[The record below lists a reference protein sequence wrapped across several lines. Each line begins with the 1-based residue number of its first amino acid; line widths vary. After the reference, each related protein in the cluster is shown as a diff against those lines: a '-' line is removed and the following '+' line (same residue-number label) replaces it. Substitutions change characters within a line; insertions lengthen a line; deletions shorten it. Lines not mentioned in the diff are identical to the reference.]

1 MILINNFIL
10 FHSRYIATSKF
21 EPTYA
26 RQAFPCFD
34 EPSMKANF
42 SIKLVSP
49 AENGYSA
56 LSNMNQIGEPVD
68 GLDKQTKIFEF
79 GTSVPMST
87 YLACFIVS
95 DFRHKKREVN
105 ASEIGKN
112 FDIRVFSTPA
122 QLNKVDFALETAVK
136 MTEYY
141 IQYFKI
147 EYPLPKL
154 DLAAIPDFV
163 SGAMEHWGLVTF
175 RETALLFD
183 EKSSST
189 NNKQRVAQ
197 VIAHELAHMWFGNLV
212 TMAWWNDL
220 WLNEGFANYL
230 QYKSMDKVFSNW
242 TVVSF
247 IEY

>member
-1 MILINNFIL
+1 
-10 FHSRYIATSKF
+10 
-21 EPTYA
+21 
-26 RQAFPCFD
+26 
-34 EPSMKANF
+34 MKAKF
-42 SIKLVSP
+42 TVKLVVP
-49 AENGYSA
+49 TGDGYTA
-56 LSNMNQIGEPVD
+56 LSNMNVKKSVTNSD
-68 GLDKQTKIFEF
+68 QTTTHEFE
-79 GTSVPMST
+79 TSVPMST

-95 DFRHKKREVN
+95 DFQSKNKKVN
-105 ASEIGKN
+105 TNGIGKE

-122 QLNKVDFALETAVK
+122 QLEKVNFALETSVK

-141 IQYFKI
+141 IKYFNI

-189 NNKQRVAQ
+189 GNKQRVAQ
-197 VIAHELAHMWFGNLV
+197 VVAHELAHMWFGNLV

-230 QYKSMDKVFSNW
+230 QYKGMDNAFTDW
-242 TVVSF
+242 GVVRSLHS
-247 IEY
+247 